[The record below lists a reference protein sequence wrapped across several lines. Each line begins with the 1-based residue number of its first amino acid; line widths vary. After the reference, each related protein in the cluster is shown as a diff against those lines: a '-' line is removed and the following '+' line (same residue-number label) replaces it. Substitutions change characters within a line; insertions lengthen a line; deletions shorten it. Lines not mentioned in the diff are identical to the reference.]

1 MLAGTMKETNS
12 DARWLRRLV
21 LACSTLGVVGLGACR
36 DNLTAPLAGPTFD
49 NHGGDRHDEHD
60 GRGIGRSGSAAMTV
74 SATLLADGST
84 ELTVTTFAASDL
96 DFSEPVGCI
105 KKVQVKVL
113 NGNRH
118 HDEDDD
124 DDRTWTRNFN
134 NLNVGN
140 SYTVRLTNVS
150 LGAQIKV
157 KVLVGCIDRR
167 RTDVVTATG
176 VVVSKPVDLGV
187 TAIRGPG
194 NWPVNVAATIL
205 ADVSESLGQQAASA
219 TCVLYVDDGQV
230 ASVPVSVIAGG
241 TSTCTFTR
249 TFTAVKSYELKV
261 AVANTRPLDVNASND
276 SKLGRIDIN
285 TANTGGTP
293 SLPVFNYTADVGDIT
308 IDEYDETRTT
318 TWLGDATT
326 GALPVTTLGPNTDV
340 SVTRKVVGREQT
352 SVFSGVYYGQLTFGT
367 VGIGLSLS
375 QSVGTAGS
383 LTSLDDSGLLSGLG
397 ANGTGGE
404 PCYKGGNDAG
414 VTYEVCYHAA
424 GFTTLQYSRTTS
436 LTTVSQRTRVDHL
449 SGCASSSYPT
459 ITSDEA
465 ATGTYLCYVVNETA
479 AVGSLPAWS
488 TQLSFSVALAT
499 GGVSYSASPSITLG
513 TLNEPPTPDNTT
525 CTTTT
530 TPSVYS
536 PGSWGIPE
544 GWTRARTVQTCIRSW
559 LTRTGTVGSATGI
572 GVTVPLQ

>member
-1 MLAGTMKETNS
+1 M
-12 DARWLRRLV
+12 
-21 LACSTLGVVGLGACR
+21 LGVLGLGACR

-49 NHGGDRHDEHD
+49 NRGGDHHDEPVTP
-60 GRGIGRSGSAAMTV
+60 GTGRSGSAAMTV

-96 DFSEPVGCI
+96 SFSTPVGCI

-118 HDEDDD
+118 HDDDD
-124 DDRTWTRNFN
+124 DERTWTRNYN
-134 NLNVGN
+134 HLDAGS
-140 SYTVRLTNVS
+140 SYTVQLPNLS

-219 TCVLYVDDGQV
+219 TCVLYVDEAQV

-261 AVANTRPLDVNASND
+261 AVANTRPKDVNSSND
-276 SKLGRIDIN
+276 QSLLIGIDIN
-285 TANTGGTP
+285 NQNSGTP
-293 SLPVFNYTADVGDIT
+293 PLPVFNYTGDVGDIT
-308 IDEYDETRTT
+308 KDEYDETRTT
-318 TWLGDATT
+318 TWLGDAT
-326 GALPVTTLGPNTDV
+326 GALPDATSAPNGDV
-340 SVTRKVVGREQT
+340 SVTRKVVDREQT
-352 SVFSGVYYGQLTFGT
+352 SRFYGVYYGGLTF
-367 VGIGLSLS
+367 GIGLSLS
-375 QSVGTAGS
+375 QSVGPAGS
-383 LTSLDDSGLLSGLG
+383 LTSLHDSGLLSGLG

-414 VTYEVCYHAA
+414 VTYEVCNHAA

-436 LTTVSQRTRVDHL
+436 LATVSQRTAVDHL
-449 SGCASSSYPT
+449 STSAECMGTSYPT
-459 ITSDEA
+459 ITSDQA
-465 ATGTYLCYVVNETA
+465 ATGHWDCYVVNETA

-488 TQLSFSVALAT
+488 TPLSFSVTLVT

-513 TLNEPPTPDNTT
+513 PLNEPPTPDNTT

-530 TPSVYS
+530 TRSVYS
-536 PGSWGIPE
+536 PGGLGIPE
-544 GWTRARTVQTCIRSW
+544 GRTLARTVQTCIRSW

-572 GVTVPLQ
+572 GVSELK